1 MEKSAS
7 AEELSA
13 SALRTECNA
22 EQFEFQTTETI
33 VQRTTAI
40 GQARATSALELAI
53 GVDQPGYNAYV
64 LGREGVGKRHLVDE
78 VLDRAASSRP
88 PGRDYCYV
96 YNFDDPQRPRLLTL
110 PPGKGNELKRAMR
123 HLVDD
128 LQNALKSAFESEE
141 YRSRRQAID
150 EEFNEKPQQGFTD
163 LQKHA
168 HEKGLAV
175 LRSPAGIM
183 VAPTHDDEV
192 LTNEEFQKLPEEER
206 TRLESEIKAIEA
218 EFKAIIQGLPELE
231 RDRREKLHEL
241 NSEITILAVSLPL
254 GRLRSQFARI
264 EGVDAFINAVEADV
278 IENAI
283 DLVQSGE
290 RGQDAVATSVTE
302 MSSTP
307 PGLRRYDIN
316 VLVDHGGETAAP
328 VVYEDSPTFQDLLG
342 SVEHA
347 SYMGN
352 LLTDFRLVKGG
363 SLHRANGGYLIVDVR
378 KLLMQPFAY
387 EGLKR
392 ALTRGELRIES
403 PGKSLSLFSTITL
416 DPEPIPLDV
425 KVILLGDRELYYRI
439 LEIDPDFEKLF
450 KVQADFADEIDRCEG
465 HCQELAG
472 VIADVARRDQLAP
485 FTRDAVARL
494 IDEQAR
500 ASGEADK
507 LSTQMEKLVDLMREA
522 HYFAKGK
529 SSATVD
535 RAHIDEAL
543 DARIF
548 RASRIRDR
556 MFEAI
561 DRDIVLIETEGSR
574 IGQINALSAME
585 LGDFVF
591 GRPGR
596 ITARVSLGKGGVVDI
611 EREVELGGPIHSKGV
626 MILSGFVAGR
636 YGTDYPHTLSATLVF
651 EQSYGGIEGD
661 SASCAEL
668 LALLSAISDVPLRQS
683 IAITGSVNQHGDVQA
698 IGAVNEKIEGF
709 FEICRRRGL
718 EGKHGV
724 IIPRSNARHLMLR
737 KEVVE
742 AVDKGSFHI
751 YAVSTVDQAIE
762 LMTGLP
768 AGQRG
773 ETGVFP
779 PSSINGIVEARLR
792 EFAET
797 VATFG
802 KGEEE

>member
-1 MEKSAS
+1 MDDKSSS

-13 SALRTECNA
+13 SALRIECDA
-22 EQFEFQTTETI
+22 ARFDFETTET
-33 VQRTTAI
+33 VVEQTSAI
-40 GQARATSALELAI
+40 GQDRATAALELAI
-53 GVDQPGYNAYV
+53 GVRQPGYNAYV
-64 LGREGVGKRHLVDE
+64 LGREGVGKRHLVDQ
-78 VLDRAASSRP
+78 VLAEAAAARP
-88 PGRDYCYV
+88 PAKDCCYV
-96 YNFDDPQRPRLLTL
+96 YNFDDPQSPRLLYL
-110 PPGKGNELKRAMR
+110 PPGKGSELKRAMR
-123 HLVDD
+123 QLVDE
-128 LQNALKSAFESEE
+128 LQSALKSAFESEE

-150 EEFNEKPQQGFTD
+150 EEFNEKPQQGFAD

-168 HEKGLAV
+168 HEQGLAV

-183 VAPTHDDEV
+183 VAPTRNDEV
-192 LTNEEFQKLPEEER
+192 LTNEEFHKLPDAER
-206 TRLESEIKAIEA
+206 ARLEADIKAIET

-231 RDRREKLHEL
+231 RERKDKLREL

-264 EGVDAFINAVEADV
+264 EGVDAFINAIEADV

-283 DLVQSGE
+283 DLVQGE
-290 RGQDAVATSVTE
+290 PSHDVVATSVAEVT
-302 MSSTP
+302 SASP
-307 PGLRRYDIN
+307 ALRRFDIN
-316 VLVDHGGETAAP
+316 VLVDHAGETTAP
-328 VVYEDSPTFQDLLG
+328 IVYEDSPTFQDLLG
-342 SVEHA
+342 TVEHV

-352 LLTDFRLVKGG
+352 LVTDFRLIKGG

-403 PGKSLSLFSTITL
+403 PGKALSLLSTVTL
-416 DPEPIPLDV
+416 APEPIPLDV
-425 KVILLGDRELYYRI
+425 KVVLLGDRELYYRI
-439 LEIDPDFEKLF
+439 SEIDPDFEKLF
-450 KVQADFADEIDRCEG
+450 KVQADFADEIDRCDG
-465 HCQELAG
+465 HCHELAG
-472 VIADVARRDQLAP
+472 VIAEVARRDQLAP
-485 FTRDAVARL
+485 FTRAAVARL

-507 LSTQMEKLVDLMREA
+507 LSTQMEKLVDVMREA
-522 HYFAKGK
+522 DYFAKRK
-529 SSATVD
+529 SATTVD
-535 RAHIDEAL
+535 RPHVEEAIE
-543 DARIF
+543 ARFF

-574 IGQINALSAME
+574 IGQINALSALQ
-585 LGDFVF
+585 LGDFTF

-636 YGTDYPHTLSATLVF
+636 YGTDYPHTLGATLVF
-651 EQSYGGIEGD
+651 EQSYAGIEGD

-683 IAITGSVNQHGDVQA
+683 IAITGSINQHGGVQA

-709 FEICRRRGL
+709 YEVCKRRGL

-724 IIPRSNARHLMLR
+724 IIPKANARHLMLST
-737 KEVVE
+737 EVVE
-742 AVDKGSFHI
+742 AVSKGTFHI

-773 ETGVFP
+773 ESGAFP

-797 VATFG
+797 VVAFG